1 MLNIV
6 IHENWKLLGIET
18 IEIIESSFDCT
29 VIIFSD
35 IIFRFAVYCFT
46 NIVSSESFFARK
58 TEK

>member
-1 MLNIV
+1 MLNVV

-46 NIVSSESFFARK
+46 NIVSNEGFFER
-58 TEK
+58 TIEK